1 MKKALTNDDMKDA
14 LELARPTQRRV
25 LPAEGT
31 ACAKAQRKQGIA
43 DLKGDCCDRTKS
55 TEELVVR
62 FEAKETGWAHE
73 KRSGHGAM
81 GSH

>member
-1 MKKALTNDDMKDA
+1 M
-14 LELARPTQRRV
+14 Q
-25 LPAEGT
+25 AEGT

-43 DLKGDCCDRTKS
+43 DLKGDRCGRTKS

-62 FEAKETGWAHE
+62 FEAKVTGWAHE